1 MNEIT
6 KTNDTNL
13 ISNDISVLSN
23 PKTMFTTL
31 DMTTEENKIK
41 LYNSLQ
47 KCDVRIN
54 DIVGQTIEFSDIFI
68 EEKPYTETDEKTGE
82 IKTTKKF
89 RTILY
94 GTNGQTYVSA
104 AYGVYN
110 SLKNIISIFGLPT
123 KDVPFKV
130 QVDKR
135 KTQNGHDTLILII
148 K

>member
-1 MNEIT
+1 MGKDNSLI
-6 KTNDTNL
+6 TNDV
-13 ISNDISVLSN
+13 SVLN
-23 PKTMFTTL
+23 NDKTLFTSIDLSET
-31 DMTTEENKIK
+31 ENKAK

-54 DIVGQTIEFSDIFI
+54 DIIGETIEFSDIFI

-94 GTNGQTYVSA
+94 GINGQTYVSA

>member
-1 MNEIT
+1 MGKDNSLI
-6 KTNDTNL
+6 TNDV
-13 ISNDISVLSN
+13 SVLN
-23 PKTMFTTL
+23 NDKTLFTSIDL
-31 DMTTEENKIK
+31 SEAENKAK

-54 DIVGQTIEFSDIFI
+54 DIIGETIEFSDIFI

-110 SLKNIISIFGLPT
+110 SLKNIVSIFGLPT
-123 KDVPFKV
+123 KDAPFKV

-135 KTQNGHDTLILII
+135 KTQNGHDTLILIV

>member
-1 MNEIT
+1 MGKENSLI
-6 KTNDTNL
+6 TNDV
-13 ISNDISVLSN
+13 SVLN
-23 PKTMFTTL
+23 NDKTLFTSIDLSET
-31 DMTTEENKIK
+31 ENKAK

-54 DIVGQTIEFSDIFI
+54 DIVGETIEFSDIFI

-82 IKTTKKF
+82 VKTTKKF

-123 KDVPFKV
+123 KETPFKV

-135 KTQNGHDTLILII
+135 KTQNGHDTLILIV

>member
-1 MNEIT
+1 MGKDNSLI
-6 KTNDTNL
+6 TNDV
-13 ISNDISVLSN
+13 SVLN
-23 PKTMFTTL
+23 NDKTLFTSIDL
-31 DMTTEENKIK
+31 SEAENKAK

-54 DIVGQTIEFSDIFI
+54 DIIGETIEFSDIFI

-110 SLKNIISIFGLPT
+110 SLKNIVSIFGLPT
-123 KDVPFKV
+123 KEVPFKV

-135 KTQNGHDTLILII
+135 KTQNGHDTLILIV